1 MYRSKKAVSPILAVM
16 ILVAVAVAAVGAY
29 LVWQSEMPQQQIQSP
44 KTYDPVTSQ
53 FDTLKWAGIL
63 ILGILAVG
71 AYLKNYLQR
80 REEREDKIPKGN
92 LFTGPGGTGKTVFKK
107 EYSVNEMEAILK
119 QAYAEREAKEYVDRM
134 KVSQAEMDRE
144 LQRMKSCYRGKYSED
159 NKGKRREG

>member
-1 MYRSKKAVSPILAVM
+1 MTDRISPIIAVM
-16 ILVAVAVAAVGAY
+16 LLVAVAVAAVGAY
-29 LVWQSEMPQQQIQSP
+29 FVWHGAQPTTQQIQSP

-63 ILGILAVG
+63 ILGALAVG

-80 REEREDKIPKGN
+80 REESEDKIPKGN

-107 EYSVNEMEAILK
+107 EYNINEMEAILE
-119 QAYAEREAKEYVDRM
+119 QAFAEREAKEYVDRM

-159 NKGKRREG
+159 DKGKRREG

>member
-1 MYRSKKAVSPILAVM
+1 MTDRISPIIAVM
-16 ILVAVAVAAVGAY
+16 LLVAVAVATVGAY
-29 LVWQSEMPQQQIQSP
+29 FVWHQSEMPQQQIQSP
-44 KTYDPVTSQ
+44 KTHDPVTSQ

-63 ILGILAVG
+63 ILGALAVI
-71 AYLKNYLQR
+71 AYIKNNMQR
-80 REEREDKIPKGN
+80 RKEGEDKIPKGN

-159 NKGKRREG
+159 DKGKRREG